1 MDRPDTVDLDELV
14 RRFRSPL
21 AGYCAARGLDPEA
34 ADRVAH
40 EVFVTAWRARA
51 RFRGAFDD
59 RAAIGAW
66 LRGIAQNL
74 LRAALRERRR
84 GTGLADEPTAPRHLE
99 PSALASEAATVA
111 RVRDAVRSLPPHERE
126 VIWMFYF
133 DDAATREVAAV
144 LGITEKA
151 VENRLR
157 RGRETLRRRLATLA
171 PHASSAATTANP
183 TQKRR
188 P

>member
-1 MDRPDTVDLDELV
+1 MDLDELV
-14 RRFRSPL
+14 RRFRGPL

-40 EVFVTAWRARA
+40 EVFVTAWLARA

-59 RAAIGAW
+59 RGAIGAW

-74 LRAALRERRR
+74 LRAAQRERRR
-84 GTGLADEPTAPRHLE
+84 SARLEDEPPAPPHLE

-157 RGRETLRRRLATLA
+157 RGRETLRRRLANLA
-171 PHASSAATTANP
+171 PQAVSALTGARGPAQEP
-183 TQKRR
+183 R